1 MEHIVQFGISI
12 DDEAIKKKVEDGLYN
27 DIYKHFVK
35 DATSALNLDGY
46 WKKDS
51 YKELVSEAVK
61 QLVEENRDEII
72 KTAITELVDKTS
84 RSKAFKEALKAASNS
99 VYGVTTASF
108 DTPVED
114 KE

>member
-27 DIYKHFVK
+27 DIYKHFVN

-72 KTAITELVDKTS
+72 KTVVTELVDKTS
-84 RSKAFKEALKAASNS
+84 RSKAFKDLLKSGINS
-99 VYGVTTASF
+99 VYGLTSASAKMES
-108 DTPVED
+108 DE
-114 KE
+114 E